1 MNTIYR
7 RSNSRGVIWMM
18 LVFTGALFLCSGVYA
33 GVPGMV
39 NYQGRL
45 EQHGAALTTVSPVTM
60 TFKIF
65 VEESDTGGSPIWIES
80 QDVEVAEGMFSVK
93 LGAVNPLDMSLF
105 EDSSREYWLELSI
118 DGETLSPRQR
128 LTSVPFAFNA
138 ETLDGYTAAE
148 LDQSAHTERTDNPHN
163 VTASQI
169 GAATMADLTWGN
181 LQNIPAEIADGD
193 QTGITTETDPTVLD
207 SVKDGVSWNEIS
219 DKPAGFADGIDNDSG
234 GDIKGVSAGTGL
246 TGGGSSGDVTLGI
259 ILPLDLTT
267 STASATEAVIKGSNN
282 GNGYGVYGWS
292 GSNYGVYGYSS
303 SLFGIFGYSND
314 NAGVG
319 GINGSA
325 GNEGHLG
332 TQNEGVYGKGMLSD
346 SSGVKGEHAETGNTG
361 VLGTNY
367 SGVSGYGKGSA
378 NGVYGGNENGN
389 YAYLGGAMYSVYSS
403 AHDSSSFAGYFLGKT
418 TVSGGSFE
426 LINSTGENWLSFLR
440 GTNQNAGFA
449 FKEEGAA
456 ATQWIFP
463 YFRGWQSD
471 NLIIRD
477 ETATPRRDVMTF
489 KAGTGQVGIGTVP
502 ETLLHVSAGTSGDA
516 VLLLEADTDN
526 SNEDDQPAV
535 EFRQDGG
542 QVTATVG
549 FSDSTNV
556 LQIKATNGIYIDS
569 GSGAISRSAH
579 TGYYSVSPAAFVKRE
594 AGGSY
599 GNYGHAI
606 QNFSADTAFFNAPV
620 NLPQGAQVVKVTCF
634 YFDFNSDEDAFFK
647 LERLAFRPPTASHMA
662 VFRSDDDQRE
672 TVVDTID
679 DAIIDN
685 SSNQYY
691 LSLQLPSDID
701 FYGAVIEYTTMRIN

>member
-1 MNTIYR
+1 MADIRKT
-7 RSNSRGVIWMM
+7 
-18 LVFTGALFLCSGVYA
+18 ALFSCIGFILTILLIAPA
-33 GVPGMV
+33 GAVPAFI
-39 NYQGRL
+39 NYQGKIL
-45 EQHGAALTTVSPVTM
+45 ENGVPLTTDTPVSM

-65 VEESDTGGSPIWIES
+65 IEETDTGGSPIWEET
-80 QDVEVAEGMFSVK
+80 QDVKVVDGICSVQ
-93 LGAVNPLDMSLF
+93 LGTVTPIDQSLF
-105 EDSSREYWLELSI
+105 EDSQCDYWLEI
-118 DGETLSPRQR
+118 TIEGETLAPRQR
-128 LTSVPFAFNA
+128 LTSVVFALHAENA
-138 ETLDGYTAAE
+138 DTLDGYTATE
-148 LDQSAHTERTDNPHN
+148 LDQSEHAASTDNPHH
-163 VTASQI
+163 VTAAQI
-169 GAATMADLTWGN
+169 GAAKITDLTWEN
-181 LQNIPAEIADGD
+181 IQNIPSEITDGD
-193 QTGITTETDPTVLD
+193 QVGITTEADPTVPD
-207 SVKDGVSWNEIS
+207 SLKDGVSWDEVS
-219 DKPAGFADGIDNDSG
+219 DKPAV
-234 GDIKGVSAGTGL
+234 GDITEVSAGTGL
-246 TGGGSSGDVTLGI
+246 TGGGTSGDVTLGI
-259 ILPLDLTT
+259 TLPLDLAT
-267 STASATEAVIKGSNN
+267 STGSAQEAVIKGSNN

-292 GSNYGVYGYSS
+292 LNNYGVYGYSAS
-303 SLFGIFGYSND
+303 RYGIFGYSND
-314 NAGVG
+314 SAGVS
-319 GINGSA
+319 GINGNT
-325 GNEGHLG
+325 GNEGRLG
-332 TQNEGVYGKGMLSD
+332 TRDYGVYGKGMLSD
-346 SSGVKGEHAETGNTG
+346 SSGVEGEHAETGNAG
-361 VLGTNY
+361 VLGTKYN
-367 SGVSGYGKGSA
+367 GVSGYGTGTA

-403 AHDSSSFAGYFLGKT
+403 AHDNSSFAGYFLGKT

-456 ATQWIFP
+456 DTQWIFP

-542 QVTATVG
+542 QVTAMVG
-549 FSDSTNV
+549 FRDATNI

-579 TGYYSVSPAAFVKRE
+579 TGYYSVSPAAFVKRD

-599 GNYGHAI
+599 GNYGHMI
-606 QNFSADTAFFNAPV
+606 QNFSTDPAFFNAPV
-620 NLPQGAQVVKVTCF
+620 NLPHGAQVVKVTCF
-634 YFDFNSDEDAFFK
+634 YADYNYDSGGDAFFR
-647 LERLAFRPPTASHMA
+647 LEREALRSPTLHEMA
-662 VFRSDDDQRE
+662 ALQSEDNPDEPYGE
-672 TVVDTID
+672 TFDDTIN

-691 LSLQLPSDID
+691 LSLQLPLNII
-701 FYGAVIEYTTMRIN
+701 FYGAVIEYTTTLIN